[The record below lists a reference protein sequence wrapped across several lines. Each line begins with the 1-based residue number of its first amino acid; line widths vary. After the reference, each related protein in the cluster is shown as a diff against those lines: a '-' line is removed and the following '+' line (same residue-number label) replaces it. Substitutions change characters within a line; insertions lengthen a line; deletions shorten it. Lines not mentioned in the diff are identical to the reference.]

1 MGKGYIAMN
10 RISKL
15 SVTMLSSLLLTLSN
29 VSVAEDKRDQVL
41 TIDRT
46 VINSSQIQFPNE
58 KNINPKVSSFKVV
71 NYVLM
76 SSPLGE
82 RWASV
87 TLRNEASGS
96 RKFDS
101 GKIMALLANG
111 DRVKPH
117 SYSYM
122 FDGNQTLTLSL
133 NFGVSKF
140 PLLEVYTRVN

>member
-1 MGKGYIAMN
+1 MN
-10 RISKL
+10 KKMSID
-15 SVTMLSSLLLTLSN
+15 SVVLSSLLLSQI
-29 VSVAEDKRDQVL
+29 SMAHADEDRDQVL

-58 KNINPKVSSFKVV
+58 KNINPKASSFEVI

-76 SSPLGE
+76 SSPIGE
-82 RWASV
+82 RWATV
-87 TLRNEASGS
+87 TLKNTATGS

-101 GKIMALLANG
+101 SKVMALLANG
-111 DRVKPH
+111 SRVKPH
-117 SYSYM
+117 SYNYM

-140 PLLEVYTRVN
+140 PLLEVYTRLD